1 MNNLKML
8 LLPLSISAL
17 LAGANVQAH
26 QFWIEQSAAGA
37 TLQFGEFA
45 DNVRETSPG
54 LLDSVGRPGAWHIDA
69 QGEQS
74 LTLNKTGRGF
84 TLSAKANSGAS
95 IVAEDLHYPVST
107 DSSTGAPIRWAYTPA
122 ARYVSDLS
130 KQAAKLTLD
139 IVPTGQSGQFQVSF
153 KGQPMAKI
161 KVTAA
166 VPSGWTR
173 QAHSDLQGLVSLPLP
188 WRGTYVIEAV
198 HDDKTAGVRDG
209 KPYDIASYST
219 SLSFA
224 QKAGV
229 AALPAPSVQAAT
241 PAGK

>member
-1 MNNLKML
+1 MNNLKI
-8 LLPLSISAL
+8 LLPLTLSAL
-17 LAGANVQAH
+17 LAGAHVQAH
-26 QFWIEQSAAGA
+26 QFWIEPSSAGA
-37 TLQFGEFA
+37 SLQFGEFA

-54 LLDSVGRPGAWHIDA
+54 LLDSLGQPGAVRIDA
-69 QGEQS
+69 QGEQP
-74 LTLNKTGRGF
+74 LTLKKTGRGF
-84 TLSAKANSGAS
+84 ALSAQASPGAS

-122 ARYVSDLS
+122 ARYVSDFS
-130 KQAAKLTLD
+130 RQAARLTLD

-173 QAHSDLQGLVSLPLP
+173 QVHSDLQGLISLPLP
-188 WRGTYVIEAV
+188 WRGIYVIEAV
-198 HDDKTAGVRDG
+198 HDDKTGGVRDG

-224 QKAGV
+224 QTAGI
-229 AALPAPSVQAAT
+229 AALPAPSTQAAAK
-241 PAGK
+241 AGQ

>member
-1 MNNLKML
+1 MNNLKTR
-8 LLPLSISAL
+8 LLPLTLSLCTL
-17 LAGANVQAH
+17 LASAHVQAH
-26 QFWIEQSAAGA
+26 QFWIEQNAATA

-54 LLDSVGRPGAWHIDA
+54 LLDSLGQPGAVRIDA
-69 QGEQS
+69 HGEQP
-74 LTLNKTGRGF
+74 LTLNKTGGGF
-84 TLSAKANSGAS
+84 TLSGQATAGAS
-95 IVAEDLHYPVST
+95 IVIEDLHYPVST

-122 ARYVSDLS
+122 ARYVSDFS
-130 KQAAKLTLD
+130 SQAAKLTLD
-139 IVPTGQSGQFQVSF
+139 VVPTGQSGQFQVRF

-161 KVTAA
+161 KVVVA

-173 QAHSDLQGLVSLPLP
+173 QVASDAQGLINVPLP
-188 WRGTYVIEAV
+188 WRGLYVIEAV

-224 QKAGV
+224 QKDGI
-229 AALPAPSVQAAT
+229 AALPAAQSTAT
-241 PAGK
+241 SGK